1 MCGSMGEGDVNKMGT
16 VLLWIIVVLLCI
28 CCLYLLL
35 LVVSAL
41 LVDGKREY
49 EQNSPFYRF
58 LLYSAT
64 ACCVKL
70 FRIHI
75 HTEGMEKLPK
85 NGRFL
90 LVSNHR
96 SNFDPILTWYILK
109 DYDLAFISK
118 AENFRI
124 PIFGRIIR
132 KCCFMAIDRENPRN
146 AIKTIEKAAQLIEKD
161 EVSVAVYPEGTRSK
175 ECVLLPFHNGV
186 FKIAQKASVPI
197 VVAAIQGTEQI
208 HKNYPRRR
216 SDIRLEIVDILP
228 SEYVKANRTTT
239 IGDRVHLKLSEA
251 LPKK

>member
-1 MCGSMGEGDVNKMGT
+1 MGT
-16 VLLWIIVVLLCI
+16 VLLWIIVVLFCI

-35 LVVSAL
+35 LGVSAL
-41 LVDGKREY
+41 LVDSKREY

-70 FRIHI
+70 LHIHI
-75 HTEGMEKLPK
+75 HTKGMEKLPK
-85 NGRFL
+85 DGRFL

-96 SNFDPILTWYILK
+96 SNFDSILTWYILK

-118 AENFRI
+118 AENFHV

-146 AIKTIEKAAQLIEKD
+146 ALKTIDKAVRLIKQD

-175 ECVLLPFHNGV
+175 QCELLPFHNGV
-186 FKIAQKASVPI
+186 FKIAQKANVPI
-197 VVAAIQGTEQI
+197 VVAAIQGTENI
-208 HKNYPRRR
+208 HKNYLRRHT
-216 SDIRLEIVDILP
+216 DVQLEIVDTMP
-228 SEYVKANRTTT
+228 SEYVASNKTAVISDQLRF
-239 IGDRVHLKLSEA
+239 KLHEA
-251 LPKK
+251 LTRK

>member
-1 MCGSMGEGDVNKMGT
+1 MIKMGT
-16 VLLWIIVVLLCI
+16 VLLWIIALVLCI
-28 CCLYLLL
+28 CLLYLLL
-35 LVVSAL
+35 LGVSAL

-64 ACCVKL
+64 ACCVKML
-70 FRIHI
+70 RIHI
-75 HTEGMEKLPK
+75 HTEGIDKIPK
-85 NGRFL
+85 DGRFL
-90 LVSNHR
+90 FVSNHR

-118 AENFRI
+118 EENFRI

-132 KCCFMAIDRENPRN
+132 KCSFMAIDRENPRN
-146 AIKTIEKAAQLIEKD
+146 AIKTIEKAAGLIEKD

-186 FKIAQKASVPI
+186 FKIAQKANVPI

-208 HKNYPRRR
+208 HKNYLRRR
-216 SDIRLEIVDILP
+216 SDIQFEIVEMIP
-228 SEYVKANRTTT
+228 SDYVKMNRTTG
-239 IGDRVHLKLSEA
+239 ISDRVRLDLGKILTE
-251 LPKK
+251 K

>member
-1 MCGSMGEGDVNKMGT
+1 MLG
-16 VLLWIIVVLLCI
+16 IIVVLLCI

-35 LVVSAL
+35 LRVSAL

-70 FRIHI
+70 LRIHM

-96 SNFDPILTWYILK
+96 SNFDPILTWHILK
-109 DYDLAFISK
+109 GYDLAFISK

-146 AIKTIEKAAQLIEKD
+146 AIKTIEKAAQLIAKD

-208 HKNYPRRR
+208 HKNYLRRR
-216 SDIRLEIVDILP
+216 SDIRFEIVDILP
-228 SEYVKANRTTT
+228 GEYVKANRTAF
-239 IGDRVHLKLSEA
+239 ISDRVHLKLSEV

>member
-1 MCGSMGEGDVNKMGT
+1 MGR
-16 VLLWIIVVLLCI
+16 VLLRIILLLLCA
-28 CCLYLLL
+28 CFLYLLL
-35 LVVSAL
+35 LGISAL
-41 LVDGKREY
+41 LVDDKREY

-70 FRIHI
+70 LRIHV
-75 HTEGMEKLPK
+75 HTVGIDKVPTD
-85 NGRFL
+85 GRFL

-146 AIKTIEKAAQLIEKD
+146 AIKTIDKAAGLIEKD
-161 EVSVAVYPEGTRSK
+161 EVSIAVYPEGTRSK

-186 FKIAQKASVPI
+186 FKIAQKANVPI
-197 VVAAIQGTEQI
+197 VVVAIQGTEDI
-208 HKNYPRRR
+208 HNNYLRRR
-216 SDIRLEIVDILP
+216 SDIRLEVVETIP
-228 SEYVKANRTTT
+228 SDYVKMSRTAA
-239 IGDRVHLKLSEA
+239 IGDRVRLDLSRA
-251 LPKK
+251 LTEK